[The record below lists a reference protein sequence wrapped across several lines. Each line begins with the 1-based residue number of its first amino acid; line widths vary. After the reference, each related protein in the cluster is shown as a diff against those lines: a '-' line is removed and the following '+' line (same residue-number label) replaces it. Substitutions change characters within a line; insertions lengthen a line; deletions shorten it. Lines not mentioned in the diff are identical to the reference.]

1 MSEHTTQL
9 SVGRRIGRSV
19 LWILSTALITFVL
32 IILIGG
38 LLWAAFLGFE
48 ELNRSFSAITARNEA
63 NEQRIALLRSDVD
76 NLLVDSRRIGS
87 LQSDVDDLEAR
98 QARFQERVT
107 ADLNRQQEVLAV
119 LEEDVAVALNDTTAL
134 AEDMA
139 ALGTALSALQG
150 DINENGRR
158 IDELGGEMDRLRTE
172 VSTVDAELTDLQAVL
187 AARAEDEMS
196 ELQQTLALFRV
207 WELISR
213 ARLRLLEDNL
223 GLAQADLEQARQTM
237 DLLVAAVPE
246 EDAEVLQ
253 RVQTRLELA
262 SINLPGNP
270 AMAASDLEGAWDAL
284 DEVLTAMLLPE
295 LETVESLS
303 EETASSAA
311 GEEATAEPA
320 PTAATPTPALTATP
334 EAMPT
339 PTATVLP
346 SPTP

>member
-1 MSEHTTQL
+1 MSHDTQP

-48 ELNRSFSAITARNEA
+48 ELNRSFSALTARNEA

-76 NLLVDSRRIGS
+76 KLLADSRQIGS
-87 LQSDVDDLEAR
+87 LQRDVDDLEAR
-98 QARFQERVT
+98 LQRLQERT
-107 ADLNRQQEVLAV
+107 AADLNRQQEMLATVEENVAV
-119 LEEDVAVALNDTTAL
+119 LLGDTTTL
-134 AEDMA
+134 AEDTI
-139 ALGTALSALQG
+139 ALGTALGALQG

-158 IDELGGEMDRLRTE
+158 IDELGGEVDRLRTE
-172 VSTVDAELTDLQAVL
+172 VATADAELTDLQAVV
-187 AARAEDEMS
+187 AARAEDEMD
-196 ELQQTLALFRV
+196 ELQRTLALFRV

-213 ARLRLLEDNL
+213 ARLRLLENNL
-223 GLAQADLEQARQTM
+223 GLAQADLEQARQAM
-237 DLLVAAVPE
+237 NLLVAAAPE
-246 EDAEVLQ
+246 EEAEVLQ

-262 SINLPGNP
+262 STNLPGNP

-284 DEVLTAMLLPE
+284 DEVLTAILLPE
-295 LETVESLS
+295 LETAESLS
-303 EETASSAA
+303 EETACSAA
-311 GEEATAEPA
+311 GEEATAEPT
-320 PTAATPTPALTATP
+320 PTTATPTPALTATP
-334 EAMPT
+334 ETTPA